1 MAKSVKRNVR
11 FDSRHVRLKVGET
24 EKAAGGYEYRWTGKD
39 GKRHSIY
46 AATLEKL
53 RELEEQVVVDKYDGI
68 KADAKM
74 LTVNDCFKLWKEL
87 KRGIKDSTFKN
98 YI

>member
-24 EKAAGGYEYRWTGKD
+24 EKSSGGYEYRWTTRD

-46 AATLEKL
+46 APSLEKL
-53 RELEEQVVVDKYDGI
+53 RELEEQVVVDKHDGI

-74 LTVNDCFKLWKEL
+74 LIVNDCFKL
-87 KRGIKDSTFKN
+87 
-98 YI
+98 